1 MTSAIGRVSL
11 IEAGAR
17 RALTQSGL
25 RSAPLMVALLLGV
38 TACGEEAPPPE
49 PELPPLVGGLEVPI
63 SLRNDGATPTNA
75 LRIEIGMGE
84 MHVDSHALF
93 EMTGGRP
100 AASEVTPTGYP
111 ALLQR
116 VQASPARTSAA
127 LTIYATVPYGTTVR
141 VMQTLIAAGYHEFSF
156 AVRAADGSPTIRWLT
171 LTSPEIAPA
180 EGDVAMVGTERPWE
194 DFTSHWSEVYDAC
207 RGGHYV
213 DCDGL
218 PAVAAPGGHL
228 QLELWTRGSG
238 MILRFDQI
246 DVGDAGVPTAP
257 TVAMLPGVPQPT
269 SGDDPPPRPFT
280 TGAFSFRAEEA
291 NQATSAI
298 SATTRPVCAT
308 AVCPTV
314 VVADD
319 ITPTM
324 RVISL
329 LGAAFPNGTTAP
341 RLAFRLPE

>member
-1 MTSAIGRVSL
+1 MNSAMRRVS
-11 IEAGAR
+11 
-17 RALTQSGL
+17 ALASL
-25 RSAPLMVALLLGV
+25 VLAL
-38 TACGEEAPPPE
+38 TACGEEAPPPD

-63 SLRNDGATPTNA
+63 SLRNDGRTPTNA

-93 EMTGGRP
+93 DMTGGRP
-100 AASEVTPTGYP
+100 ADSEVTPAGYP

-116 VQASPARTSAA
+116 VQSLPARDSAA
-127 LTIYATVPYGTTVR
+127 LTIYATVPYGTMVR
-141 VMQTLIAAGYHEFSF
+141 VMQTLLAAGYHEFSF
-156 AVRAADGSPTIRWLT
+156 AVRTPDASPTIRWLT
-171 LTSPEIAPA
+171 ITSPEVVPS
-180 EGDVAMVGTERPWE
+180 EGDVPMEGTVRPWS

-207 RGGHYV
+207 RSGHYV

-218 PAVAAPGGHL
+218 PAVAAPGGNL

-246 DVGDAGVPTAP
+246 DVGDAGVPAAP
-257 TVAMLPGVPQPT
+257 TVEMLPGVPQPE

-291 NQATSAI
+291 TEATSAI
-298 SATTRPVCAT
+298 SGTTRPVCAT
-308 AVCPTV
+308 AICPTV

-319 ITPTM
+319 ITQTM

>member
-1 MTSAIGRVSL
+1 MWRVSVSL
-11 IEAGAR
+11 SSPA
-17 RALTQSGL
+17 
-25 RSAPLMVALLLGV
+25 VALLLALT
-38 TACGEEAPPPE
+38 TACGEEAPPPD

-75 LRIEIGMGE
+75 LRIEISPSA
-84 MHVDSHALF
+84 MHLDGHALF
-93 EMTGGRP
+93 EMTRGRP
-100 AASEVTPTGYP
+100 AESEVTDAGYP
-111 ALLQR
+111 TLLSR
-116 VQASPARTSAA
+116 VQSSPAHTQAA
-127 LTIYATVPYGTTVR
+127 LTVHGVVPYGTTVR
-141 VMQTLIAAGYHEFSF
+141 VMQTLLAAGYHEFSF
-156 AVRAADGSPTIRWLT
+156 AVRTADGSPTIRWMT
-171 LTSPEIAPA
+171 ITSPEIAPSS
-180 EGDVAMVGTERPWE
+180 GDVAMEGTVRPWE

-218 PAVAAPGGHL
+218 PAVSAPGGHL

-238 MILRFDQI
+238 MILRFDQT
-246 DVGDAGVPTAP
+246 DMADAGVPAAAP
-257 TVAMLPGVPQPT
+257 TVAMLPGVPQP
-269 SGDDPPPRPFT
+269 SSDDMPPPRAFT

-291 NQATSAI
+291 TQPTSAI

-329 LGAAFPNGTTAP
+329 LGAAFPNGSTAP
-341 RLAFRLPE
+341 RLAFRIPE